1 MREIT
6 YYIYYK
12 GRITRTAKTN
22 HDVRLYIE
30 EKLNGYGQKIKDFM
44 VYRSDGVHRDR
55 LMLEASP
62 IWAVSVGGC

>member
-1 MREIT
+1 MT

-12 GRITRTAKTN
+12 GRLTRTAKTN
-22 HDVRLYIE
+22 GDVRDYIDE
-30 EKLNGYGQKIKDFM
+30 ALNGRGQKISDFA
-44 VYRSDGVHRDR
+44 VYRSGQGGRDR